1 MGQAVCISLITVDVW
16 INMILQGHLC
26 KTLDILALRS
36 RVSVHRRIP
45 VALYI
50 TPGPGVHL

>member
-36 RVSVHRRIP
+36 RVSVHGHIHKA
-45 VALYI
+45 VHI
-50 TPGPGVHL
+50 TPAPGVHL

>member
-36 RVSVHRRIP
+36 RVSVHRHIHEA
-45 VALYI
+45 VHI
-50 TPGPGVHL
+50 TPGAGVHL

>member
-16 INMILQGHLC
+16 INMMMQGHLC

-36 RVSVHRRIP
+36 RVSVHRHIHEA
-45 VALYI
+45 VHI
-50 TPGPGVHL
+50 TPAPGVHF

>member
-16 INMILQGHLC
+16 INMMLQGHLC

-36 RVSVHRRIP
+36 RVSVHRHIHEG
-45 VALYI
+45 VHI
-50 TPGPGVHL
+50 TPGAGVHL